1 MNDDNTMGTIMI
13 FAGNFAPQGWAYCN
27 GATLEIQQYEAL
39 YAILGTTYGGDGA
52 TNFKLP
58 NLVGPVPTIPTVGAL
73 PMNYVIC
80 IQGIFPSRS

>member
-1 MNDDNTMGTIMI
+1 MNDENIMGSIML
-13 FAGNFAPQGWAYCN
+13 FAGNFEPQGWAYCN

-58 NLVGPVPTIPTVGAL
+58 NLVGPVPTIGVA

-80 IQGIFPSRS
+80 TQGIFPSRS